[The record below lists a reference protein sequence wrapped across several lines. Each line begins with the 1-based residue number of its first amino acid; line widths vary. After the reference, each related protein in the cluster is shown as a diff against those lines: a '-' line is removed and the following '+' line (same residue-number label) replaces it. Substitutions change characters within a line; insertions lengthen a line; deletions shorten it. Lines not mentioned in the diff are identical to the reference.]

1 MGCEGL
7 GEGGKR
13 GTGLHARSKRD
24 THYETENFTI
34 HVPLGPNQSA
44 STPLVT
50 SSTLATRSPSP
61 SPSAWPSLLPATFE

>member
-1 MGCEGL
+1 MGCEGW
-7 GEGGKR
+7 ER
-13 GTGLHARSKRD
+13 EEREETGLHARSKRD

-50 SSTLATRSPSP
+50 SSTPAARSP